1 MKIEYLHRAGGFTHQ
16 GPSGTSYEFQEDG
29 EGRRVADVKDLF
41 DQERFL
47 SLTNLN
53 GQPLFVALEAKASPA
68 KPEQPTSQ
76 VDEPAKT
83 AKPAAKIKAPD

>member
-16 GPSGTSYEFQEDG
+16 GPSGTNYEFQEDG

-47 SLTNLN
+47 SLTDQK
-53 GQPLFVALEAKASPA
+53 GQPLFVSLNTQASPA
-68 KPEQPTSQ
+68 KSEQATIKA
-76 VDEPAKT
+76 DEPAKPV
-83 AKPAAKIKAPD
+83 KPVAKIKAPE